1 MFYETATMAHGLSY
15 DPFKACVAPRP
26 IGWLTTLSR
35 EGIVNLAPYSFFN
48 AVAEDPPMVMFAT
61 TGRDPHGPKDTLR
74 NIEATGEFVFN
85 LATYKLREQ
94 MNRTSAPVPPEVD
107 ELSLAGLTP
116 VPSRLVKPPRVAE
129 SPIHL
134 ECVYHQTIELPSNDP
149 EERNA
154 IGIGRVVGLHIAD
167 EVIRNGRVD
176 LSLVR
181 PIARLGYHD
190 FTVVETIFEMRRPRA

>member
-154 IGIGRVVGLHIAD
+154 VGIGRVVGVHIAD

>member
-1 MFYETATMAHGLSY
+1 MFYETATKAHGLRY

-35 EGIVNLAPYSFFN
+35 DGVVNLAPYSFFN
-48 AVAEDPPMVMFAT
+48 AVGEDPPMVMFAT
-61 TGRDPHGPKDTLR
+61 TGHDPHGPKDTLR

-85 LATYKLREQ
+85 LATYDLREQ

-107 ELSLAGLTP
+107 ELALAGLTP

-134 ECVYHQTIELPSNDP
+134 ECVYHQTVELPTNEP
-149 EERNA
+149 GGRTA
-154 IGIGRVVGLHIAD
+154 IGIGRVVGVHIAD
-167 EVIRNGRVD
+167 NVIRNGRVD
-176 LSLVR
+176 LSLIK

-190 FTVVETIFEMRRPRA
+190 FTVVETIFEMRRPKA